1 MADSAIRR
9 PGGCWPRSLAAAVAT
24 RLGAGLLG
32 LAERCQPPARGR
44 VLTPAERE
52 LVEAVW
58 GDAPDFALKSRLS
71 GSEEWRCRLG
81 LLLLVLHERVSGFA
95 RRRFD

>member
-1 MADSAIRR
+1 MADSAISR
-9 PGGCWPRSLAAAVAT
+9 PGGRWPRVLVAAVAT

-32 LAERCQPPARGR
+32 PAERCQPPAKGR

-71 GSEEWRCRLG
+71 GSEEWRCRFG
-81 LLLLVLHERVSGFA
+81 LVLLAVHERVSGFA
-95 RRRFD
+95 SRRLS